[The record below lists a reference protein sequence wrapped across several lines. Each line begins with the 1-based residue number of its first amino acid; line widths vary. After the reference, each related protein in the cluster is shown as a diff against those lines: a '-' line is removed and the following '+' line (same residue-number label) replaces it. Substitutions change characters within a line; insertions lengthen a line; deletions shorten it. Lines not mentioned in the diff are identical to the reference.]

1 MAFRR
6 FTKSSVYFLQAP
18 VVKEKMCTFN
28 LPKRFMKFKYKI
40 PPFVFG
46 VSVGLLAGVA
56 FFIFKID
63 DYIKKINR
71 PSIDNIK
78 IVEQTVTEKPRQ
90 EKEEKPE
97 KEKRKPSIN
106 TNNSPNINY
115 SEVDALLREEE
126 AIKVAQEELL
136 SVKNIKV
143 INLDMKTRKDTLTG
157 QLAGVTSS
165 EYPNMFFVEFW
176 KTPLNSK
183 GYRMTRNRVI
193 LYGLSDFS
201 SITIYKV
208 DDNYYLKNDDLVYK
222 ISAGTEFKPMEPVSD
237 SELLARIN

>member
-1 MAFRR
+1 MR
-6 FTKSSVYFLQAP
+6 
-18 VVKEKMCTFN
+18 
-28 LPKRFMKFKYKI
+28 FKYKI

-46 VSVGLLAGVA
+46 VSIGLLLGVA

-63 DYIKKINR
+63 DYLKKINK
-71 PSIDNIK
+71 PDIDNIK
-78 IVEQTVTEKPRQ
+78 IIEQTVSNTPADN
-90 EKEEKPE
+90 KEEPKSG
-97 KEKRKPSIN
+97 KKSSIN
-106 TNNSPNINY
+106 TKNSPNINY
-115 SEVDALLREEE
+115 SEVDALLKEDD
-126 AIKVAQEELL
+126 IKIAQEELL

-143 INLDMKTRKDTLTG
+143 IDLDGAFKKDTLTG

-165 EYPNMFFVEFW
+165 DYPNMFFVEFW

-208 DDNYYLKNDDLVYK
+208 DDNYYLKDDDVVYK
-222 ISAGTEFKPMEPVSD
+222 ISTGTEFKPMELVQD
-237 SELLARIN
+237 SNLLARIN

>member
-1 MAFRR
+1 
-6 FTKSSVYFLQAP
+6 
-18 VVKEKMCTFN
+18 
-28 LPKRFMKFKYKI
+28 MKFKYKI

-56 FFIFKID
+56 FFMFKID
-63 DYIKKINR
+63 DYIKKINK

-78 IVEQTVTEKPRQ
+78 IVEQTVTED
-90 EKEEKPE
+90 PE
-97 KEKRKPSIN
+97 KDKPSRKEDENDKERHKPTIN
-106 TNNSPNINY
+106 TKNSPNINY
-115 SEVDALLREEE
+115 NEVDELLKEE

-143 INLDMKTRKDTLTG
+143 INLDVRSRKDTLTG

-165 EYPNMFFVEFW
+165 DYPNMFFVEFW

-222 ISAGTEFKPMEPVSD
+222 ISAGTEFKPMEPVND

>member
-1 MAFRR
+1 MR
-6 FTKSSVYFLQAP
+6 
-18 VVKEKMCTFN
+18 
-28 LPKRFMKFKYKI
+28 FKYKI

-46 VSVGLLAGVA
+46 VSIGLLAGIA

-63 DYIKKINR
+63 DYLKKFNK
-71 PSIDNIK
+71 PNIDNIK
-78 IVEQTVTEKPRQ
+78 IVEQVVPAPSLEKKEIARS
-90 EKEEKPE
+90 EKKIT
-97 KEKRKPSIN
+97 IN

-115 SEVDALLREEE
+115 NEVDDLLKEED
-126 AIKVAQEELL
+126 INVAQEELL

-143 INLDMKTRKDTLTG
+143 IDLDGPSKKDTLTG

-165 EYPNMFFVEFW
+165 DYPNLFFVEFW

-208 DDNYYLKNDDLVYK
+208 DDNFYLKNDDVVYK
-222 ISAGTEFKPMEPVSD
+222 ISSGTEFKPMELVHD
-237 SELLARIN
+237 TDLLAKIN

>member
-1 MAFRR
+1 MR
-6 FTKSSVYFLQAP
+6 
-18 VVKEKMCTFN
+18 
-28 LPKRFMKFKYKI
+28 FKYKI

-46 VSVGLLAGVA
+46 VSIGLLAGVA

-63 DYIKKINR
+63 DYLKKINK
-71 PSIDNIK
+71 PNIDNIK
-78 IVEQTVTEKPRQ
+78 IVEQSVSSDKSDS
-90 EKEEKPE
+90 KEESKSD
-97 KEKRKPSIN
+97 KKKSIN
-106 TNNSPNINY
+106 TKNSPNINY
-115 SEVDALLREEE
+115 SEVDALLKEEDVN
-126 AIKVAQEELL
+126 VAQEELL

-143 INLDMKTRKDTLTG
+143 INLDADSKRDTLTG
-157 QLAGVTSS
+157 QLAGVTNA

-208 DDNYYLKNDDLVYK
+208 DDNYYLKNDDVVYK
-222 ISAGTEFKPMEPVSD
+222 VSSGTEFKPMELVND
-237 SELLARIN
+237 SQLLAKIN

>member
-1 MAFRR
+1 
-6 FTKSSVYFLQAP
+6 
-18 VVKEKMCTFN
+18 
-28 LPKRFMKFKYKI
+28 MKFKYKI

-46 VSVGLLAGVA
+46 VSIGLLAGVV
-56 FFIFKID
+56 FFMFKID
-63 DYIKKINR
+63 DYIKKINK

-78 IVEQTVTEKPRQ
+78 IVEQTVTED
-90 EKEEKPE
+90 PE
-97 KEKRKPSIN
+97 KDKKSRKEDGNGKERHKPTIN

-115 SEVDALLREEE
+115 NEVDELLKEE

-143 INLDMKTRKDTLTG
+143 INLDVRSRKDTLTG

-165 EYPNMFFVEFW
+165 DYPNMFFVEFW

-222 ISAGTEFKPMEPVSD
+222 ISAGTEFKPMEPVND

>member
-1 MAFRR
+1 
-6 FTKSSVYFLQAP
+6 
-18 VVKEKMCTFN
+18 
-28 LPKRFMKFKYKI
+28 MKFKYKI

-56 FFIFKID
+56 FFMFKID
-63 DYIKKINR
+63 DYIKKINK
-71 PSIDNIK
+71 PSLDNIR
-78 IVEQTVTEKPRQ
+78 IVEQTV
-90 EKEEKPE
+90 KEDPE
-97 KEKRKPSIN
+97 KDNTSRKENGNNGEKHKPTIN
-106 TNNSPNINY
+106 IKNSPNINY
-115 SEVDALLREEE
+115 NEVDELLKEE

-143 INLDMKTRKDTLTG
+143 INLDVRSRKDTLTG

-165 EYPNMFFVEFW
+165 DYPNMFFVEFW

-222 ISAGTEFKPMEPVSD
+222 ISAGTEFKPMEPVND

>member
-1 MAFRR
+1 
-6 FTKSSVYFLQAP
+6 
-18 VVKEKMCTFN
+18 
-28 LPKRFMKFKYKI
+28 MKFKYKI

-63 DYIKKINR
+63 DYIKKINK
-71 PSIDNIK
+71 PSIDNIR
-78 IVEQTVTEKPRQ
+78 IVEQTVTEDQKQ
-90 EKEEKPE
+90 DKTSGKKDEENR
-97 KEKRKPSIN
+97 EKRKPTIN
-106 TNNSPNINY
+106 TKNSPNINY
-115 SEVDALLREEE
+115 NEVDELLKEE

-143 INLDMKTRKDTLTG
+143 INLDMRSRKDTLTG

-165 EYPNMFFVEFW
+165 DYPNMFFVEFW

-222 ISAGTEFKPMEPVSD
+222 ISAGTEFKPMEPVND

>member
-1 MAFRR
+1 M
-6 FTKSSVYFLQAP
+6 
-18 VVKEKMCTFN
+18 
-28 LPKRFMKFKYKI
+28 
-40 PPFVFG
+40 FG

-63 DYIKKINR
+63 DYIKKINK

-78 IVEQTVTEKPRQ
+78 IVEQTVKEDSGDDKKSRKEDGNDRQ
-90 EKEEKPE
+90 KH
-97 KEKRKPSIN
+97 KPSIN
-106 TNNSPNINY
+106 TKHSPNINY
-115 SEVDALLREEE
+115 NEVDELLKEEE

-143 INLDMKTRKDTLTG
+143 INLDVRSRKDTLTG

-165 EYPNMFFVEFW
+165 DYPNMFFVEFW

-222 ISAGTEFKPMEPVSD
+222 ISAGTEFKPMEPVND

>member
-1 MAFRR
+1 MR
-6 FTKSSVYFLQAP
+6 
-18 VVKEKMCTFN
+18 
-28 LPKRFMKFKYKI
+28 FKYKI

-46 VSVGLLAGVA
+46 VSIGLLVGVA

-63 DYIKKINR
+63 DYLKKINK
-71 PSIDNIK
+71 PDIDNIK
-78 IVEQTVTEKPRQ
+78 IVEQSVSNTSSEN
-90 EKEEKPE
+90 KESSKGDTK
-97 KEKRKPSIN
+97 KEKKITVN
-106 TNNSPNINY
+106 TKNSPNINY
-115 SEVDALLREEE
+115 SEIDALLKEED
-126 AIKVAQEELL
+126 IKVAQEELL

-143 INLDMKTRKDTLTG
+143 IDLDVTSKRDTLTG

-165 EYPNMFFVEFW
+165 DYPNLFFVEFW

-208 DDNYYLKNDDLVYK
+208 DDNFYLKNDDVVYK
-222 ISAGTEFKPMEPVSD
+222 ISSGTEFKPMELVND
-237 SELLARIN
+237 SQLLAKIN